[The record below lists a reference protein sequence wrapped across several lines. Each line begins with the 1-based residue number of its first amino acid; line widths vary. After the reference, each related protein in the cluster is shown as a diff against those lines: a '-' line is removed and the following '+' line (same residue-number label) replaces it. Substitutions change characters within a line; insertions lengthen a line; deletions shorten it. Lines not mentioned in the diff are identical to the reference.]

1 MCGVKGDW
9 QGPRVSLP
17 GFLRPEAHFLCIS
30 LPGKAGVPVHSCRCA
45 PLPTW
50 SHDAPASREKSR
62 RSFYPFLLSRPPPS
76 CPFDFIG
83 F

>member
-50 SHDAPASREKSR
+50 SHDAPASREKLTL
-62 RSFYPFLLSRPPPS
+62 LLSFLTPEAPS
-76 CPFDFIG
+76 KLSI
-83 F
+83 

>member
-30 LPGKAGVPVHSCRCA
+30 FPGEAGVPVHSCRCA

-50 SHDAPASREKSR
+50 SHDAPASREK
-62 RSFYPFLLSRPPPS
+62 PMLLLSFLTPEAPS
-76 CPFDFIG
+76 KLSI
-83 F
+83 